1 MPKSNTIKPQEP
13 VVEVKP
19 KTPTKKTRFGKTTKE
34 ILGGDFLSS
43 NTYTMLPYLLFVAFL
58 AFIYIANNYLAEN
71 KIRESNKLRRE
82 VKELRYEY
90 ISAKSKLTQIEKQSQ
105 ISKRLEKSGIKENTE
120 PIKTIIINSKD

>member
-1 MPKSNTIKPQEP
+1 MPKSNTIKPQES

-19 KTPTKKTRFGKTTKE
+19 KAPAKKTRFGKTTKE

-43 NTYTMLPYLLFVAFL
+43 NTYTILPYLLFMAFL